1 MCECKLKGEPSG
13 WAWRNPLGRSWKS
26 HLDSHFPNSPP
37 TSRRLVLQAP
47 QWCSGHIQLPTQLK
61 RSGTIRKQGWR
72 QAGGPGQPACGRLH
86 GARPRCTRAR
96 GAPRA
101 SGLPWSGLAAA
112 GRKVSAAAR
121 LLAGASTGPPCH
133 PTPPPAT
140 LPRRPRTA
148 TPGRLVC
155 SVPSAP
161 GPQRAAQVQLPTLPA
176 SALPPPTPTP
186 TATLHGSGD
195 ASSLPKS
202 RNITLWPHPAPRYL
216 LAAPSKPALASR
228 EPANPARGLRALL
241 QISAPRPPRRPSPYL
256 GGLHFRSR
264 RQLELLL
271 GYPEE
276 QQHGDPEHPED
287 RQSQAAIQ
295 TPHGPV
301 CLVFSATLRPWGTPW
316 RSGSAGQESWR
327 APTSGSGCWGGRK
340 LLGAP
345 PASERS

>member
-1 MCECKLKGEPSG
+1 M
-13 WAWRNPLGRSWKS
+13 
-26 HLDSHFPNSPP
+26 DSHFPNSPP

-47 QWCSGHIQLPTQLK
+47 RWCSGHIQLPTQLK

-112 GRKVSAAAR
+112 GRKEVSAVAR
-121 LLAGASTGPPCH
+121 LLAGASTCPPCH

-216 LAAPSKPALASR
+216 LAAPGLPPWLPGSPQTRRAGCAHSCKSVPRAHHA
-228 EPANPARGLRALL
+228 AQART
-241 QISAPRPPRRPSPYL
+241 L
-256 GGLHFRSR
+256 G
-264 RQLELLL
+264 
-271 GYPEE
+271 
-276 QQHGDPEHPED
+276 
-287 RQSQAAIQ
+287 
-295 TPHGPV
+295 V
-301 CLVFSATLRPWGTPW
+301 C
-316 RSGSAGQESWR
+316 
-327 APTSGSGCWGGRK
+327 TSGPGGSSNFFLVTQKNSSTVIQSTPKIGRAK
-340 LLGAP
+340 RRFRRRMVPFA
-345 PASERS
+345 